1 MKRAS
6 SITVASYKVAGPV
19 SACVLMLGAALML
32 AANPSQAA
40 AASRVAKCD
49 WDRPG
54 VNPFMG
60 DVVAAV
66 DRYRDI
72 PPLVRTRLKQ
82 RMADR
87 NFDEFVTIGR
97 DSIKGENYYDP
108 KIRDMHFGAGTV
120 CGDVSRAGWSART
133 KQAGLV
139 YCEGD
144 HCILVPTVCR
154 NVSRI
159 HRLGTSGPSRG
170 RTQAGGPGSS
180 TSLADEP
187 PAPDSDLASA
197 LRGGSGSATTKTGIP
212 ERGPASPPGLIG
224 YQGGIP
230 VTPIGTGGF
239 GPPFRDGPITGID
252 LTPLPETNVPAVPVP
267 EPGQWT
273 MMGLGLVAVI
283 GAARR
288 RMHAR

>member
-6 SITVASYKVAGPV
+6 RITVASYKVAGPV

-32 AANPSQAA
+32 ASTSSQAA
-40 AASRVAKCD
+40 SASRVAKCD

-72 PPLVRTRLKQ
+72 PPLVRTRLKE

-97 DSIKGENYYDP
+97 DSIKGQNDYDP
-108 KIRDMHFGAGTV
+108 NIRDMHFGAGTV
-120 CGDVSRAGWSART
+120 CGNVSRAGWSART

-170 RTQAGGPGSS
+170 RAQAGGPGSS
-180 TSLADEP
+180 TSLADA
-187 PAPDSDLASA
+187 PAPPGSELAIVP
-197 LRGGSGSATTKTGIP
+197 RGGSTTTRP
-212 ERGPASPPGLIG
+212 VVLERSPAVPPGSIG

-252 LTPLPETNVPAVPVP
+252 VTPVPETNVPAVPVP
-267 EPGQWT
+267 EPGQW
-273 MMGLGLVAVI
+273 MMLGLGLMAVI

-288 RMHAR
+288 RMRAR

>member
-6 SITVASYKVAGPV
+6 RITVANDKVAGPV
-19 SACVLMLGAALML
+19 SACLLMLGAALML
-32 AANPSQAA
+32 AANPAQAA

-72 PPLVRTRLKQ
+72 PPLVRARLKQ

-97 DSIKGENYYDP
+97 DSIKGQNYYDP
-108 KIRDMHFGAGTV
+108 TIRDMHFGAGTV
-120 CGDVSRAGWSART
+120 CGNVSRAGWSART

-159 HRLGTSGPSRG
+159 HRLGTSAPKRG
-170 RTQAGGPGSS
+170 RADAGGPGSS

-187 PAPDSDLASA
+187 AATDSELAIAP
-197 LRGGSGSATTKTGIP
+197 RGGSATTKSVVP
-212 ERGPASPPGLIG
+212 ERAPAAPPGAIG
-224 YQGGIP
+224 YQGAIP

-239 GPPFRDGPITGID
+239 GPPFRDGPTTGID
-252 LTPLPETNVPAVPVP
+252 LTPVPETNVPAVPVP
-267 EPGQWT
+267 EPGQWM
-273 MMGLGLVAVI
+273 MMGLGLVAVL

-288 RMHAR
+288 RVRAR

>member
-1 MKRAS
+1 MKPAS
-6 SITVASYKVAGPV
+6 SIAVPSYKVPGPV
-19 SACVLMLGAALML
+19 RACVFMLGAVLIL
-32 AANPSQAA
+32 AANPVQAA
-40 AASRVAKCD
+40 SSTRVEKCS

-72 PPLVRTRLKQ
+72 PPLVRTRLKE

-97 DSIKGENYYDP
+97 DSIKGQNYYEP
-108 KIRDMHFGAGTV
+108 KIRDMHFGADTV
-120 CGDVSRAGWSART
+120 CGSVSRAGWSART

-139 YCEGD
+139 YCEED

-159 HRLGTSGPSRG
+159 RRLGTSGPSRG
-170 RTQAGGPGSS
+170 RAEGGGPGSS
-180 TSLADEP
+180 MSLSQDP
-187 PAPDSDLASA
+187 PPPESELALA
-197 LRGGSGSATTKTGIP
+197 LRGTSAEPTSPIAQRATTT
-212 ERGPASPPGLIG
+212 PPGLIG
-224 YQGGIP
+224 YQGGVP
-230 VTPIGTGGF
+230 VPPIGPGGF
-239 GPPFRDGPITGID
+239 GPPFRDGPTTGID
-252 LTPLPETNVPAVPVP
+252 LTPVPETNLPAVPVP
-267 EPGQWT
+267 EPEQW
-273 MMGLGLVAVI
+273 MMMALGLAAVL

-288 RMHAR
+288 RSSAR

>member
-6 SITVASYKVAGPV
+6 RITIANDKVAGPV

-32 AANPSQAA
+32 VANPAHASS
-40 AASRVAKCD
+40 ASRVAKCD

-97 DSIKGENYYDP
+97 DSIKGENHYDP

-120 CGDVSRAGWSART
+120 CGNVSRAGWSAST
-133 KQAGLV
+133 KQASLV

-159 HRLGTSGPSRG
+159 HRLGTSEPKRG
-170 RTQAGGPGSS
+170 RADVGGPGSS

-187 PAPDSDLASA
+187 APPGSELEIVP
-197 LRGGSGSATTKTGIP
+197 RGGSATTKP
-212 ERGPASPPGLIG
+212 VVLERAPAVPPGLIG

-239 GPPFRDGPITGID
+239 GPPFRDGPTTGID
-252 LTPLPETNVPAVPVP
+252 LTPVPETNVPAVPVP
-267 EPGQWT
+267 EPGQWM

-288 RMHAR
+288 RVRAR

>member
-1 MKRAS
+1 
-6 SITVASYKVAGPV
+6 
-19 SACVLMLGAALML
+19 MLGAALML
-32 AANPSQAA
+32 AANPVK
-40 AASRVAKCD
+40 AASSARIEKCN
-49 WDRPG
+49 WDHPG

-72 PPLVRTRLKQ
+72 PPQVRARLKE

-97 DSIKGENYYDP
+97 DSIKGQNYYES

-120 CGDVSRAGWSART
+120 CGSVSRAGWSTKT

-159 HRLGTSGPSRG
+159 HRLGTSRPSRP
-170 RTQAGGPGSS
+170 RTAGGPGSS
-180 TSLADEP
+180 MSLSEQP
-187 PAPDSDLASA
+187 PAAESELALA
-197 LRGGSGSATTKTGIP
+197 LRGTSAEPKFPVP
-212 ERGPASPPGLIG
+212 EHASSTPPGLIA
-224 YQGGIP
+224 YQGGVP
-230 VTPIGTGGF
+230 VPPIGPGGF
-239 GPPFRDGPITGID
+239 GPPFRDGPTTGID
-252 LTPLPETNVPAVPVP
+252 LTPVPDTNLPAVPVP
-267 EPGQWT
+267 EPEQWM
-273 MMGLGLVAVI
+273 MMGFGLAAVLA
-283 GAARR
+283 AARR
-288 RMHAR
+288 RRRTLSPL

>member
-19 SACVLMLGAALML
+19 SACVLMLGALLML
-32 AANPSQAA
+32 AANPVQAA

-54 VNPFMG
+54 VHPFMG

-72 PPLVRTRLKQ
+72 PPLVRARLKE
-82 RMADR
+82 RMAER

-97 DSIKGENYYDP
+97 DSIKGQNYYDP

-120 CGDVSRAGWSART
+120 CGKVSRAGWSARAR
-133 KQAGLV
+133 QAGLV

-159 HRLGTSGPSRG
+159 DRLGSSGPSRG
-170 RTQAGGPGSS
+170 RPGTGGPGAS

-187 PAPDSDLASA
+187 APPESELDIA
-197 LRGGSGSATTKTGIP
+197 LRGGSATTRPVLP
-212 ERGPASPPGLIG
+212 ERAPATPPGSIA
-224 YQGGIP
+224 YQGSIP

-239 GPPFRDGPITGID
+239 GPPFRDGPTTGID
-252 LTPLPETNVPAVPVP
+252 LTPVPETNVPAVPVP
-267 EPGQWT
+267 EPGQSM
-273 MMGLGLVAVI
+273 MMGLGLVAVMS
-283 GAARR
+283 AARR
-288 RMHAR
+288 RLRAG

>member
-1 MKRAS
+1 MPATRIA
-6 SITVASYKVAGPV
+6 VASYKVSRPV
-19 SACVLMLGAALML
+19 RAWVLMLGAVLIL
-32 AANPSQAA
+32 AANQVQAA
-40 AASRVAKCD
+40 SGQRIEKCD
-49 WDRPG
+49 WDHPG

-72 PPLVRTRLKQ
+72 PPLVRARLKE

-97 DSIKGENYYDP
+97 DSIKGQNDYEP

-120 CGDVSRAGWSART
+120 CGSVSRAGWSART

-159 HRLGTSGPSRG
+159 HRLGTSGPSR
-170 RTQAGGPGSS
+170 RHAEGGPGSS
-180 TSLADEP
+180 MSLSAEP
-187 PAPDSDLASA
+187 AAPESELALA
-197 LRGGSGSATTKTGIP
+197 LRGTSAEPKSPIA
-212 ERGPASPPGLIG
+212 ERAPSTPPGLIA
-224 YQGGIP
+224 YQGGVP
-230 VTPIGTGGF
+230 VTPIGPGGF
-239 GPPFRDGPITGID
+239 GPPFRDGPTTGID
-252 LTPLPETNVPAVPVP
+252 LTPVPDTNLPAVPVP
-267 EPGQWT
+267 EPEQWM
-273 MMGLGLVAVI
+273 MMGLGLAAVL

-288 RMHAR
+288 RRPHLSPL

>member
-6 SITVASYKVAGPV
+6 RITVASYKVAGPV

-32 AANPSQAA
+32 AANPVHAA
-40 AASRVAKCD
+40 AADRVAKCN
-49 WDRPG
+49 WDHPG

-72 PPLVRTRLKQ
+72 PPLVRARLKE

-97 DSIKGENYYDP
+97 DSIKGQNYYEP

-120 CGDVSRAGWSART
+120 CGSVSRAGWSART

-170 RTQAGGPGSS
+170 RADVGAPGTS
-180 TSLADEP
+180 TSLAEEP
-187 PAPDSDLASA
+187 AAPQSELALA
-197 LRGGSGSATTKTGIP
+197 LRGTSAEGTSVVP
-212 ERGPASPPGLIG
+212 EHAPATPPGSIG

-239 GPPFRDGPITGID
+239 GPPFRDGPTTGID
-252 LTPLPETNVPAVPVP
+252 LTPVPENNLPAVPVP
-267 EPGQWT
+267 EPEQWL
-273 MMGLGLVAVI
+273 MMGLGLAAVL

-288 RMHAR
+288 RLRAR

>member
-6 SITVASYKVAGPV
+6 GITIASHKVAGPV
-19 SACVLMLGAALML
+19 SACVLLLGAVLML
-32 AANPSQAA
+32 AANPAQAA

-72 PPLVRTRLKQ
+72 PPLVRARLKE

-97 DSIKGENYYDP
+97 DSIKGQNYYDP

-120 CGDVSRAGWSART
+120 CGSVSRAGWSPRT

-170 RTQAGGPGSS
+170 RGAPGGPGSS
-180 TSLADEP
+180 TSLSDEP
-187 PAPDSDLASA
+187 APPESELGLA
-197 LRGGSGSATTKTGIP
+197 LRGTGAPGKPVVAERSPAT
-212 ERGPASPPGLIG
+212 PPGSIG

-239 GPPFRDGPITGID
+239 GPPFRDGPTTGID
-252 LTPLPETNVPAVPVP
+252 LTPVPETALPAVPVP
-267 EPGQWT
+267 EPEQWM
-273 MMGLGLVAVI
+273 MMGLGLLAVF

-288 RMHAR
+288 RLQAR

>member
-6 SITVASYKVAGPV
+6 CITVASSRVAGPL
-19 SACVLMLGAALML
+19 SACVLVLGAALML
-32 AANPSQAA
+32 AANPAHAA
-40 AASRVAKCD
+40 AASRVDKCD

-72 PPLVRTRLKQ
+72 PPLVRARLKE

-97 DSIKGENYYDP
+97 DSIKGQNYYEP

-120 CGDVSRAGWSART
+120 CGSVSRAGWSAST

-159 HRLGTSGPSRG
+159 HRIGTSGPSRG
-170 RTQAGGPGSS
+170 RAGLGGPGSS
-180 TSLADEP
+180 TSLSDEP
-187 PAPDSDLASA
+187 AAPETDLALA
-197 LRGGSGSATTKTGIP
+197 LRGTSAETKSVVM
-212 ERGPASPPGLIG
+212 ERTPAAPPGLTG
-224 YQGGIP
+224 YQGGMP
-230 VTPIGTGGF
+230 VTPIGSGGF

-252 LTPLPETNVPAVPVP
+252 LTPVPETNLPAVPVP
-267 EPGQWT
+267 EPEQWM
-273 MMGLGLVAVI
+273 MMGLGLMAVMS
-283 GAARR
+283 AARR
-288 RMHAR
+288 RLRPR